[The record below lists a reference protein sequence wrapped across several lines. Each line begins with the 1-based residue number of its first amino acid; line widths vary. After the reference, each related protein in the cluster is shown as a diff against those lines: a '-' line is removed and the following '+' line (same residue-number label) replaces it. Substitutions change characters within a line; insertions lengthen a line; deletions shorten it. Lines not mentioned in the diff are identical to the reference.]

1 MSINR
6 AKETEGTSEKQ
17 QERLVASKL
26 KASQAWQRLWLLI
39 QSITPSGLVRFLLVM
54 LALAGLLWLLASAFQ
69 SLATFLVGI
78 MIAYITL
85 PIVNWLDR
93 FLPRGLAVLI
103 VILGEVA
110 FVGVFLV

>member
-6 AKETEGTSEKQ
+6 AKGTEGTSEKQ

-54 LALAGLLWLLASAFQ
+54 LALSGLLWLIASAFQ
-69 SLATFLVGI
+69 SLTTFLVGI
-78 MIAYITL
+78 MMAYITS
-85 PIVNWLDR
+85 PMFICFSR
-93 FLPRGLAVLI
+93 FLPRGLPVLI
-103 VILGEVA
+103 VCLG
-110 FVGVFLV
+110 L